1 MEVYLVINKLRKT
14 HNQMLWAARFN
25 IYAGFKY
32 SIGLNQLMQMQNE
45 YIIITAKLKK
55 EMKMKIIVR
64 TIKTIFI
71 KK

>member
-1 MEVYLVINKLRKT
+1 MELYLVINKLRKT

-55 EMKMKIIVR
+55 RNENENHSAHNKNNIY
-64 TIKTIFI
+64 
-71 KK
+71 